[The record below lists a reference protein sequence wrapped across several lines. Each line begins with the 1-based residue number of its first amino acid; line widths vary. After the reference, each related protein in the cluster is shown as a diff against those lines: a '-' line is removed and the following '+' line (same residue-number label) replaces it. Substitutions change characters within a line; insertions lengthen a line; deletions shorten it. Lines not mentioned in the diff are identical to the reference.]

1 MIHPKRYFCVG
12 RSKWVV
18 EMQGTN
24 VCSLYDSKIIIIWIK
39 ICWSP
44 PPNCNVWYDTRMSSI
59 SYSIISY
66 SNSHQSINQPTNR
79 TQAPIN
85 HSLSSVSLGI
95 KSDPLNHLQIF
106 RHHLLDQILETGLGS
121 PSKLLLGLGRI
132 PQQQLD
138 LGGTEI
144 PLINLD

>member
-1 MIHPKRYFCVG
+1 
-12 RSKWVV
+12 
-18 EMQGTN
+18 MQGTN
-24 VCSLYDSKIIIIWIK
+24 VCSLYVDLHLQAVMYDMILVSHPYHTVSYHIIQQQ
-39 ICWSP
+39 SP
-44 PPNCNVWYDTRMSSI
+44 IN
-59 SYSIISY
+59 
-66 SNSHQSINQPTNR
+66 QSINQPTNR

-95 KSDPLNHLQIF
+95 ESDPLNHLQIF